1 MEHKFY
7 LFQAE
12 LQTLE
17 EQNEILFK
25 EKEELEDKL
34 KASHMMT
41 LEKARLVKDKQ
52 DVILSLSSKVRQCL
66 YSEHVVS
73 TSLLLILIMCSWM
86 EKPES

>member
-1 MEHKFY
+1 MEHKSY

-41 LEKARLVKDKQ
+41 QEKARLVKDKQ

-66 YSEHVVS
+66 YSERVFS
-73 TSLLLILIMCSWM
+73 TSLLLIL
-86 EKPES
+86 